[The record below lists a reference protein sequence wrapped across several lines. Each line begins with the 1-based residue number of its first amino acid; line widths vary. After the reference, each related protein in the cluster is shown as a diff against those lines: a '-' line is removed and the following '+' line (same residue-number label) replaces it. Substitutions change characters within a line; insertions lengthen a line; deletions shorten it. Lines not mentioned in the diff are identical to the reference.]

1 VNIEVPN
8 DNLEET
14 FITKVTIINPH
25 PVPVIL
31 PPKYHCL
38 FHGASMV
45 SYGRHLFRFPITHM
59 GYKRLVSSLQSDYAG
74 VLKVEFGSAGFDTV

>member
-1 VNIEVPN
+1 VNVEIPN

-14 FITKVTIINPH
+14 FITKVTIINPCSS
-25 PVPVIL
+25 PVAL
-31 PPKYHCL
+31 SDKYRCL
-38 FHGASMV
+38 FRGSSEV

-74 VLKVEFGSAGFDTV
+74 VLNVDFGATGFDEV